1 MQGFALWACP
11 LDWVC
16 PLLSTTLGSLVP
28 QYHPADMH
36 QFIRISGARKNNLK
50 NITVEIP
57 KRRLTVFTG
66 VSGSG
71 KSSLAFGVVAAEAQR
86 LINETYPA
94 FIQGFMPHQD
104 RPEVDS
110 IEDLTSAIIVD
121 QERLGANP
129 RSTVG
134 TATDA
139 LPLLRMLFARV
150 GSPNLGSPTA
160 FSFNQASVQATGARK
175 VSDGKVEHVTFSRVG
190 GMCNRCEGLGRV
202 SHIDLAELYDE
213 NLSMDDEG
221 FFKVP
226 GFASGGWSARL
237 YRESGLFPSNLPVK
251 DFTEEQLHDFL
262 YKEPTKM
269 KIAGINMTYEGLV
282 PRIEKSMLSK
292 DKEGMQAHVRAF
304 VDRAVTFV
312 ACPECGGTRLSKE
325 ALEST
330 INGVNI
336 AQLCDMQVTDLLD
349 WVRQQDISE
358 VTPLLASLE
367 HLLDSM
373 VTIGLGYLALSRSAS
388 SLSGGEAQRTKMVR
402 HLGSP
407 LTDITY
413 VFDEPTAGLHPHD
426 VAQLNELLLRLR
438 DRGNTVLVVEHKPET
453 IAIADYIIDMGPLAG
468 SAGGQIVYQGDI
480 RGLQSADTVTSRHF
494 FDRQG
499 LKAQTRTATGQ
510 LTIKEATHNNLQ
522 SVTVDI
528 PTGVLT
534 SLTGVAGSGKS
545 SLVHELLE
553 QHQDTDQRIIFI
565 DQAPIKGSRRSSP
578 ATYTGLLEP
587 IRKAFAK
594 ANGVKPALFS
604 ANSEG
609 ACPECKGTGVI
620 ETQLGFMEKSTA
632 LCEACE
638 GKRFSP
644 GVLEYTLG
652 GLTISDVLALPAQE
666 ALAFFSAK
674 DTKLAPATKILQRLV
689 DVGLGYITL
698 GQPLSTLSGGERQ
711 RIKLATHM
719 AETGGIYIFDEPT
732 TGLHLADIQQFLSLL
747 DQLVDAGTTVICVEH
762 HQAVIAH
769 SDYVIDMGP
778 GAGHDGGTVTFTG
791 TPHVLLTQNTP
802 TGKHLST
809 YLSKK

>member
-1 MQGFALWACP
+1 M
-11 LDWVC
+11 
-16 PLLSTTLGSLVP
+16 STA
-28 QYHPADMH
+28 HAADSH
-36 QFIRISGARKNNLK
+36 QTIRITGARNNNLK
-50 NITVEIP
+50 NVSVEIP

-71 KSSLAFGVVAAEAQR
+71 KSSLAFGVVAAESQR
-86 LINETYPA
+86 LINETYSA
-94 FIQGFMPHQD
+94 FVQGFMPHQD
-104 RPEVDS
+104 RPDVDA
-110 IEDLTSAIIVD
+110 IEGLTSAIIVD

-139 LPLLRMLFARV
+139 LPMLRMLFARV
-150 GSPNLGSPTA
+150 GTPNLGSPTA
-160 FSFNQASVQATGARK
+160 FSFNQATVQATGARK
-175 VSDGKVEHVTFSRVG
+175 VGDGKAEHVTFSRAG
-190 GMCNRCEGLGRV
+190 GMCNRCEGLGRT
-202 SHIDLAELYDE
+202 SQIDLAELFDE
-213 NLSMDDEG
+213 NLTMEDEG

-226 GFASGGWSARL
+226 GFSTSGWSARL
-237 YRESGLFPSNLPVK
+237 YKESGLFPTDVPVK
-251 DFTEEQLHDFL
+251 DFTEQQRADFL

-292 DKEGMQAHVRAF
+292 DKEGMQAHIRAF

-312 ACPECGGTRLSKE
+312 PCPDCGGTRLSQA
-325 ALEST
+325 ALASKV
-330 INGVNI
+330 NGVNI
-336 AQLCDMQVTDLLD
+336 AELCDMQVTDLLA
-349 WVRQQDISE
+349 WVREQDIPE
-358 VTPLLASLE
+358 VAPLLAALE

-373 VTIGLGYLALSRSAS
+373 VAIGLGYIALSRSAS
-388 SLSGGEAQRTKMVR
+388 SLSGGEAQRAKMVR

-407 LTDITY
+407 LTDVTY

-426 VAQLNELLLRLR
+426 VTKMNELLLRLR

-453 IAIADYIIDMGPLAG
+453 IAIADHIIDMGPAAG
-468 SAGGQIVYQGDI
+468 SAGGTVVYAGAFE
-480 RGLQSADTVTSRHF
+480 GLKQADTVTSRHF
-494 FDRQG
+494 YDRQG
-499 LKAQTRTATGQ
+499 LKDAVRPATGALQ
-510 LTIKEATHNNLQ
+510 VAHATRNNLKNV
-522 SVTVDI
+522 SVSV

-534 SLTGVAGSGKS
+534 TVTGVAGSGKS
-545 SLVHELLE
+545 SLITELLE
-553 QHQDTDQRIIFI
+553 QHADSEERIIYI
-565 DQAPIKGSRRSSP
+565 DQAPIKGSRRSNP
-578 ATYTGLLEP
+578 ATYTGLLDP

-632 LCEACE
+632 VCEACE

-644 GVLEYTLG
+644 GVLEYRLG
-652 GLTISDVLALPAQE
+652 DKNIGDVLALSAAD
-666 ALAFFSAK
+666 ALTFFSAK
-674 DTKLAPATKILQRLV
+674 DTKLAAATKILQRLV

-719 AETGGIYIFDEPT
+719 AEPGGTYIFDEPT
-732 TGLHLADIQQFLSLL
+732 TGLHLADIQQFLTLL
-747 DQLVDAGTTVICVEH
+747 DQLVDAGTTVLCIEH

-769 SDYVIDMGP
+769 SDHIIDVGP
-778 GAGHDGGTVTFTG
+778 AAGHDGGSIVFEG
-791 TPHVLLTQNTP
+791 TPTALAAAATLT
-802 TGKHLST
+802 GEHLAS
-809 YLSKK
+809 YLAS

>member
-1 MQGFALWACP
+1 MPHL
-11 LDWVC
+11 
-16 PLLSTTLGSLVP
+16 
-28 QYHPADMH
+28 ADTH
-36 QFIRISGARKNNLK
+36 QVIRIIGAHNNNLK
-50 NITVEIP
+50 NVSVEIP

-71 KSSLAFGVVAAEAQR
+71 KSSLAFGVVAAESQR
-86 LINETYPA
+86 LINETYSA

-104 RPEVDS
+104 RPNVDA
-110 IEDLTSAIIVD
+110 IEGLTSAIIVD

-134 TATDA
+134 TAADA
-139 LPLLRMLFARV
+139 LSMLRMLFARV

-175 VSDGKVEHVTFSRVG
+175 VGNGKVEHVTFSRAG
-190 GMCNRCEGLGRV
+190 GMCPACEGLGRT
-202 SHIDLAELYDE
+202 SDINLAELFDE
-213 NLSMDDEG
+213 NLTLEDDL
-221 FFKVP
+221 FTIP
-226 GFASGGWSARL
+226 GYNAGGWNARL
-237 YRESGLFPSNLPVK
+237 YRESGFLPTNVPVK
-251 DFTEEQLHDFL
+251 SFTKQQREDFL
-262 YKEPTKM
+262 YKEATRM
-269 KIAGINMTYEGLV
+269 KIAGINMTYEGLI
-282 PRIEKSMLSK
+282 PRLQKSVLSK
-292 DKEGMQAHVRAF
+292 DAEGLQPHVRAF
-304 VDRAVTFV
+304 VERAVTFV
-312 ACPECGGTRLSKE
+312 PCPDCGGTRLSQA
-325 ALEST
+325 ALESKVA
-330 INGVNI
+330 GKNI
-336 AQLCDMQVTDLLD
+336 AELTDMQVTDLLT
-349 WVRQQDISE
+349 WVKAQKVAE
-358 VTPLLASLE
+358 VAPLLANLE
-367 HLLDSM
+367 HLLQSM

-388 SLSGGEAQRTKMVR
+388 SLSGGEAQRVKMVR

-426 VAQLNELLLRLR
+426 IATMNELLLALR

-453 IAIADYIIDMGPLAG
+453 IAIADHIIDMGPLAG
-468 SAGGQIVYQGDI
+468 SAGG
-480 RGLQSADTVTSRHF
+480 TVVFEGNYEQLRTASTATAHHL

-499 LKAQTRTATGQ
+499 LKDALRSASGTLTVKNATS
-510 LTIKEATHNNLQ
+510 NNLQ
-522 SVTVDI
+522 KVSVDI

-545 SLVHELLE
+545 SLIKELLE
-553 QHQDTDQRIIFI
+553 QHEDSEENLIFI
-565 DQAPIKGSRRSSP
+565 DQSTIKGSRRSNP

-632 LCEACE
+632 ICEACE

-644 GVLEYTLG
+644 AVLRYTFG
-652 GLTISDVLALPAQE
+652 GKNISDVLTLPVSDALD
-666 ALAFFSAK
+666 FFSTAESK
-674 DTKLAPATKILQRLV
+674 IPAVAKILKRLA
-689 DVGLGYITL
+689 DVGLGYLTL

-719 AETGGIYIFDEPT
+719 AEAGGVYIFDEPT
-732 TGLHLADIQQFLSLL
+732 TGLHLADIQQFLGLL
-747 DQLVDAGTTVICVEH
+747 DQLVDSGTTVICVEH

-769 SDYVIDMGP
+769 SDYVIDLGP
-778 GAGHDGGTVTFTG
+778 GAGHEGGQVVFEGTPAELVTSGTVTG
-791 TPHVLLTQNTP
+791 Q
-802 TGKHLST
+802 HLSA
-809 YLSKK
+809 YLAH

>member
-1 MQGFALWACP
+1 MPSQAL
-11 LDWVC
+11 
-16 PLLSTTLGSLVP
+16 
-28 QYHPADMH
+28 HPADTH
-36 QFIRISGARKNNLK
+36 QLIRITGARNNNLK
-50 NITVEIP
+50 NVSVEIP

-71 KSSLAFGVVAAEAQR
+71 KSSLAFGVVAAESQR
-86 LINETYPA
+86 LINETYSA
-94 FIQGFMPHQD
+94 FVQGFMPHQD

-110 IEDLTSAIIVD
+110 IEGLTSAIIVD
-121 QERLGANP
+121 QERLGSNP

-139 LPLLRMLFARV
+139 LPMLRMLFARV
-150 GSPNLGSPTA
+150 GTPNLGSPTA

-175 VSDGKVEHVTFSRVG
+175 VGDGKVEHVTFSRAG
-190 GMCNRCEGLGRV
+190 GMCNRCEGLGRT
-202 SHIDLAELYDE
+202 SQIDLTELYDE
-213 NLSMDDEG
+213 NLTMEDEG

-226 GFASGGWSARL
+226 GFSTSGWSARL
-237 YRESGLFPSNLPVK
+237 YKESGLYPTNVPVK
-251 DFTEEQLHDFL
+251 NFTEEQLADFL

-282 PRIEKSMLSK
+282 PRIQKSMLSK
-292 DKEGMQAHVRAF
+292 DKEGMQAHIRTF
-304 VDRAVTFV
+304 VDRAVTFI
-312 ACPECGGTRLSKE
+312 ACPDCGGTRLSQA
-325 ALEST
+325 ALDSKV
-330 INGVNI
+330 NGVNI
-336 AQLCDMQVTDLLD
+336 AELCDMQVTDLLA
-349 WVRQQDISE
+349 WVREQDIPE
-358 VTPLLASLE
+358 VAPLLDALE

-373 VTIGLGYLALSRSAS
+373 VTIGLGYIALSRSAS
-388 SLSGGEAQRTKMVR
+388 SLSGGEAQRAKMVR

-407 LTDITY
+407 LTDVTY

-426 VAQLNELLLRLR
+426 VAKMNQLLLRLR

-453 IAIADYIIDMGPLAG
+453 IAIADHIIDMGPAAG
-468 SAGGQIVYQGDI
+468 SAGGTVVYAGAFE
-480 RGLQSADTVTSRHF
+480 GLQQADTVTSRHF
-494 FDRQG
+494 YDRQG
-499 LKAQTRTATGQ
+499 LKDAVRPAIGALQVTGATR
-510 LTIKEATHNNLQ
+510 NNLKNV
-522 SVTVDI
+522 SVAV

-534 SLTGVAGSGKS
+534 TVTGVAGSGKS
-545 SLVHELLE
+545 SLITELLE
-553 QHQDTDQRIIFI
+553 QQADSEERIIYI
-565 DQAPIKGSRRSSP
+565 DQAPIKGSRRSNP

-632 LCEACE
+632 VCEACE

-644 GVLEYTLG
+644 GVLEYRLG
-652 GLTISDVLALPAQE
+652 DKNISDVLALSAAD

-674 DTKLAPATKILQRLV
+674 DTKLAAATKILQRLV

-719 AETGGIYIFDEPT
+719 AEPGGTYIFDEPT
-732 TGLHLADIQQFLSLL
+732 TGLHLADIQQFLGLL

-762 HQAVIAH
+762 HQAVMAH
-769 SDYVIDMGP
+769 SDHIIDVGP
-778 GAGHDGGTVTFTG
+778 AAGHDGGTIVFEG
-791 TPHVLLTQNTP
+791 TPAELVAAETI
-802 TGKHLST
+802 TGEHLAS
-809 YLSKK
+809 YLSSEK